1 MCGGDGD
8 GKGNGEERGFMGGGC
23 GVGVVCGMLAV
34 MGRGNV
40 GWMWGVGAIGGMVAL
55 CKATILGG
63 WSRGR
68 GH

>member
-40 GWMWGVGAIGGMVAL
+40 GCWCCRWYGGLM
-55 CKATILGG
+55 
-63 WSRGR
+63 
-68 GH
+68 